1 MNEEFQRIRGY
12 LRAQGAKLEP
22 ADIVDKV
29 RAAMAD
35 LHAAARAVPVAR
47 WTERPAPEEWS
58 GNEVLAHVV
67 GAGRYFGG
75 GILAILDGTA
85 VPARPP
91 RERPSTRPA
100 SGRGS
105 SPPTARRSSRARSP
119 PTRASGSRR
128 PWSIPCSG
136 RSTGARRFSSCG
148 STISTTPGS
157 WGRSP
162 PRWPER
168 GRHPVRTAIRVSR
181 T

>member
-35 LHAAARAVPVAR
+35 LHAAARAVPAAR

-91 RERPSTRPA
+91 REDPA
-100 SGRGS
+100 GAPVH
-105 SPPTARRSSRARSP
+105 PPGEWERILAADRETLFARAL
-119 PTRASGSRR
+119 A
-128 PWSIPCSG
+128 
-136 RSTGARRFSSCG
+136 AD
-148 STISTTPGS
+148 PGV
-157 WGRSP
+157 RLT
-162 PRWPER
+162 ETVE
-168 GRHPVRTAIRVSR
+168 HPMFGPLNWRETLLFMRLHDLDHAGQLGKIAAALA
-181 T
+181 